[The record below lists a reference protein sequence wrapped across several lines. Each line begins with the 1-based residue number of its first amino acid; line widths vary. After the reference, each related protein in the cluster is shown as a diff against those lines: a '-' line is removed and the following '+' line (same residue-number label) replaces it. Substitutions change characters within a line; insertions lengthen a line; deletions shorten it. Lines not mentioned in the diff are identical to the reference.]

1 MLTPIQMRHIASFLG
16 PRNDEDATMTEGA
29 ADAYAATLR
38 TWADLLE
45 RDEFPIELIRDMTAE
60 EYMEYEADL
69 DGWKDEEWEASR

>member
-1 MLTPIQMRHIASFLG
+1 MLTPNSMRRIASFLA

-29 ADAYAATLR
+29 ADAYAAILR

-45 RDEFPIELIRDMTAE
+45 GNQFPVEHIRDMTAE